1 MEKPEYS
8 KEQCARIDEWLT
20 LCSQSNIEI
29 GTKDYFDLVALMADD
44 DPAVISKVVSTLAS
58 SATHH

>member
-1 MEKPEYS
+1 MKQPEYS
-8 KEQCARIDEWLT
+8 KAQYAKIDEWLT

-29 GTKDYFDLVALMADD
+29 GTKDYFHLLALMADD
-44 DPAVISKVVSTLAS
+44 DPAVVEKVVSTLAS